1 MLSPFVVEH
10 KVRPLYEWHLIFSR
24 DHQREKPSY
33 NLISKTST
41 GNRLFYVGLWTVH
54 VNINRFNAVQSL
66 YRILPCFSNGYVRT
80 PIENADTTH
89 MRILSRVARDYRR
102 NGLFYLPL
110 LFTSPYILLL
120 GKEKK
125 VKGKEVIESR
135 YLNRYISF
143 GLKQIET
150 GCHENNFRLVTG
162 DWFI

>member
-1 MLSPFVVEH
+1 MLSTFVVEH
-10 KVRPLYEWHLIFSR
+10 KVMPLYEWHIIFIR

-41 GNRLFYVGLWTVH
+41 GNRPFYVGLWTVH

-66 YRILPCFSNGYVRT
+66 YRILPCFSNSYVRT

-110 LFTSPYILLL
+110 LFHLSKYTASRKR
-120 GKEKK
+120 KES
-125 VKGKEVIESR
+125 KGQR
-135 YLNRYISF
+135 R
-143 GLKQIET
+143 
-150 GCHENNFRLVTG
+150 
-162 DWFI
+162 